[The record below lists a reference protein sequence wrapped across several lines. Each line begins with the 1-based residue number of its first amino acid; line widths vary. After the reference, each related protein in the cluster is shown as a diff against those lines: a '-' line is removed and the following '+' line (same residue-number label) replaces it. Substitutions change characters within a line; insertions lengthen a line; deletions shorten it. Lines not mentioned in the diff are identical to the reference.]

1 MFFVDITFHEKKIY
15 LALNF
20 VQVDEEDGIVCAL
33 IGISVLIFAGSIIG
47 SNMFVFITG
56 TFFGLLC
63 GIKYMQKNTN
73 KTVSRQTTS
82 LTEEVKINSIKGP
95 IYDEI
100 KLNNNNSTDIDLSRN
115 IAYEHTMMKL

>member
-1 MFFVDITFHEKKIY
+1 M
-15 LALNF
+15 ALNF
-20 VQVDEEDGIVCAL
+20 IQVDEEDGIVCAP

-47 SNMFVFITG
+47 SNLFVFITG

-73 KTVSRQTTS
+73 KTVSRQTTL
-82 LTEEVKINSIKGP
+82 LTEINSIKGP

-100 KLNNNNSTDIDLSRN
+100 RLNNNNSTDIDLSRN
-115 IAYEHTMMKL
+115 IAYEHTMIKL

>member
-1 MFFVDITFHEKKIY
+1 MEALQLPLLVLIIFVDITFHEKKIY

-20 VQVDEEDGIVCAL
+20 IQVDEEDGIVCAP

-47 SNMFVFITG
+47 SNLFVFITG

-73 KTVSRQTTS
+73 KTISRQTTL
-82 LTEEVKINSIKGP
+82 LTEEDKINSIKGP
-95 IYDEI
+95 II
-100 KLNNNNSTDIDLSRN
+100 
-115 IAYEHTMMKL
+115 MMR